1 MVLSRIIRLRSQYC
15 LRITTTRKKTIN
27 MSTLKGKVK
36 WFNGTKGY
44 GFIEREDKE
53 KDVFVHSSA
62 VKEAGLNY
70 LNEGDE
76 LTFEVENGDKGPSAV
91 KLQKA

>member
-1 MVLSRIIRLRSQYC
+1 VVNICCAQ
-15 LRITTTRKKTIN
+15 TTKRKKTIN

-62 VKEAGLNY
+62 VKDAGMNY

>member
-1 MVLSRIIRLRSQYC
+1 MVLSHNKMRSKYFLC
-15 LRITTTRKKTIN
+15 ITTKRKKTIN

>member
-1 MVLSRIIRLRSQYC
+1 
-15 LRITTTRKKTIN
+15 
-27 MSTLKGKVK
+27 MSLQGKVK
-36 WFNGTKGY
+36 WFNQTKGF

>member
-1 MVLSRIIRLRSQYC
+1 
-15 LRITTTRKKTIN
+15 
-27 MSTLKGKVK
+27 MSALKGKVK
-36 WFNGTKGY
+36 WFNATKGY

-62 VKEAGLNY
+62 ISEAGLGS

-91 KLQKA
+91 KLQKTS